1 MAERNLAENP
11 LDPATENV
19 FTSWA
24 AVAAQVEPHLAG
36 GSTNLD
42 GLADVVITA
51 AASGDI
57 LRHNGTAWVDTPG
70 TTHFDAAGTAAA
82 AVSVHESTSG
92 VHGISAFGATLVDDA
107 DAATARA
114 TLGLGGVATLNV
126 GTTTGTVAAG
136 DDSRITG
143 ALQTSSAAELIRD
156 TIGTALAGSGRIT
169 VTPNDGADTITVT
182 TDATKVSVATYSS
195 GWPARPSADLVIWVS
210 SDRSAT
216 TPAGATGDDI
226 VILPSPL
233 VPLMFALSDESTAI
247 TTGTAKLTA
256 RAPYAFTLSAVRA
269 SVNTVSSSGVVTVDI
284 NKNGTTVMSTN
295 KLSIDASEKTSV
307 TAATAAGISSSS
319 FADDDEITFDIDAAG
334 TGAKGLK
341 VTLLV
346 VPT

>member
-1 MAERNLAENP
+1 MGVGPIASGGSGGSVPAASTTVAGKVELATDAE
-11 LDPATENV
+11 
-19 FTSWA
+19 
-24 AVAAQVEPHLAG
+24 AVA
-36 GSTNLD
+36 
-42 GLADVVITA
+42 
-51 AASGDI
+51 
-57 LRHNGTAWVDTPG
+57 GTDTVR
-70 TTHFDAAGTAAA
+70 
-82 AVSVHESTSG
+82 AVTPS
-92 VHGISAFGATLVDDA
+92 GISAAIL
-107 DAATARA
+107 
-114 TLGLGGVATLNV
+114 
-126 GTTTGTVAAG
+126 AAG
-136 DDSRITG
+136 PS
-143 ALQTSSAAELIRD
+143 
-156 TIGTALAGSGRIT
+156 
-169 VTPNDGADTITVT
+169 GADIVQYP
-182 TDATKVSVATYSS
+182 A
-195 GWPARPSADLVIWVS
+195 GGPWPSRPSADLVIWVS
-210 SDRSAT
+210 SDRAAT

-307 TAATAAGISSSS
+307 TAATAAGITTSS

-341 VTLLV
+341 VVLYV

>member
-195 GWPARPSADLVIWVS
+195 G
-210 SDRSAT
+210 
-216 TPAGATGDDI
+216 
-226 VILPSPL
+226 
-233 VPLMFALSDESTAI
+233 
-247 TTGTAKLTA
+247 
-256 RAPYAFTLSAVRA
+256 
-269 SVNTVSSSGVVTVDI
+269 
-284 NKNGTTVMSTN
+284 
-295 KLSIDASEKTSV
+295 
-307 TAATAAGISSSS
+307 
-319 FADDDEITFDIDAAG
+319 
-334 TGAKGLK
+334 
-341 VTLLV
+341 
-346 VPT
+346 